1 MRTHGY
7 TLRSRRGIG
16 SILGGAFLVLIMLI
30 GYTVYTFSIQ
40 AINDQQQVLSDMR
53 AYDIERSREAFKSD
67 SEPLWSTNHLN
78 VSIQNIGPMTTNIIW
93 IGIWNGTHWNYS
105 LTQVQVLNETDGTWG
120 AFNPPII
127 MKSGSYQKFGAIIP
141 GVKDAEEIKGKD
153 WTYRLQ
159 FLTDKGTIFEVGYPD
174 SRFEP

>member
-1 MRTHGY
+1 
-7 TLRSRRGIG
+7 
-16 SILGGAFLVLIMLI
+16 LGGAFLVLIMLI

-40 AINDQQQVLSDMR
+40 AINDQQQVLNDMR

-67 SEPLWSTNHLN
+67 SEPSWSTDHLN

-93 IGIWNGTHWNYS
+93 IGIWDGTNWNYS
-105 LTQVQVLNETDGTWG
+105 LTNVQVLNEKDDHWE

-127 MKSGSYQKFGAIIP
+127 MKSGSYKKFGAIIP
-141 GVKDAEEIKGKD
+141 RISEEAGD

-174 SRFEP
+174 SRFSHEP